1 MRPIRPDWP
10 APAGVGALM
19 TTRAGGCSAGPYAS
33 LNMGERCG
41 DDPGAVEENRR
52 RLEAL
57 LPAAPVWLRQMH
69 GAQVANADA
78 ARRSAI
84 EPEADA
90 AVARLP
96 GTVCAVQV
104 ADCMP
109 VLLAD
114 ERATVVGAAHAG
126 WRGLRAGV
134 IEATLDA
141 MRIAP
146 ERMLAWLGPAIG
158 PRAYEVGD
166 EVRQAF
172 LESDSAAASA
182 FRAARPDH
190 WWLDLYAVARQRLA
204 ARGIERVY
212 GGDFCTHADA
222 ARFFSYRR
230 DRVTG
235 RMAALI
241 WLERAASRLSGPS
254 REQQKQTL

>member
-1 MRPIRPDWP
+1 MQTIRPDWP

-19 TTRAGGCSAGPYAS
+19 TTRAGGCSAGPFAS
-33 LNMGERCG
+33 LNLGERCG
-41 DDPGAVEENRR
+41 DDPRAVEENRR
-52 RLEAL
+52 RLAAL
-57 LPAAPVWLRQMH
+57 LPAAPVWLRQVH
-69 GAQVANADA
+69 GTQVANADE
-78 ARRSAI
+78 ARQQGT

-90 AVARLP
+90 AVGRLS

-114 ERATVVGAAHAG
+114 EAASVVGAVHAG
-126 WRGLRAGV
+126 WRGLCGGV
-134 IEATLDA
+134 VEATFDA
-141 MRIAP
+141 MRVAP
-146 ERMLAWLGPAIG
+146 ERVLAWLGPAIG

-172 LESDSAAASA
+172 LERDSAAARA
-182 FRAARPDH
+182 FRAARPGH

-241 WLERAASRLSGPS
+241 WIGRAASQPS
-254 REQQKQTL
+254 RSSLEQ